1 MAVSDCRLT
10 VAPPLSSCRE
20 LADVDLYV
28 GGLLET
34 PIDGALVGP
43 TLACLITNQFQTL
56 KRGDRFWYEN
66 GDERHSFT
74 PGQ

>member
-1 MAVSDCRLT
+1 MSAPGGTLT
-10 VAPPLSSCRE
+10 VAPPSPPFRD

-34 PIDGALVGP
+34 PLEGALVGP
-43 TLACLITNQFQTL
+43 TLACLIANQFQTL
-56 KRGDRFWYEN
+56 KKGDRFWYEN

-74 PGQ
+74 PG